1 MSGEWVKRFGRA
13 RLLALALLG
22 LAEVAAGTVAGLAVM
37 QPASAQF
44 LDDRFPFMDDR
55 IRRKRQYQQQPESQP
70 YNPFGSQDQPR
81 QAPVDSS
88 RAPAPR
94 KPEVPPTTNV

>member
-13 RLLALALLG
+13 RLVALALLG
-22 LAEVAAGTVAGLAVM
+22 LAEMAAGTVAGLAIV

-44 LDDRFPFMDDR
+44 LDDRFPFMEDR
-55 IRRKRQYQQQPESQP
+55 VRRNRPFQQQQGTQP
-70 YNPFGSQDQPR
+70 FNPFGSGDQPQR
-81 QAPVDSS
+81 QAPVESS

-94 KPEVPPTTNV
+94 KPDV